1 MVTFDDE
8 ISKNCQSGS
17 APNLTEFGENTNS
30 TLPVITITKP
40 KTTDDII
47 EMADDV
53 IFDDAKKLVLIFREN
68 NTSKKCKLVF
78 NFS

>member
-17 APNLTEFGENTNS
+17 APNLTEFGENSNS

-40 KTTDDII
+40 KTTDDIEI
-47 EMADDV
+47 EDSV
-53 IFDDAKKLVLIFREN
+53 IFDDAKKLVN
-68 NTSKKCKLVF
+68 
-78 NFS
+78 

>member
-8 ISKNCQSGS
+8 IFKNSQSGS
-17 APNLTEFGENTNS
+17 APNLTEFGESTNL

-40 KTTDDII
+40 KTTDDI
-47 EMADDV
+47 EDNV
-53 IFDDAKKLVLIFREN
+53 IFDDAKKLVH
-68 NTSKKCKLVF
+68 T